1 LIESDS
7 VVKLKINKRYEA
19 QPCSWCGNVLQLGE
33 DGAICQACGAAH
45 HSQCWDGSNGCGA
58 PGCINAPLNQEA
70 VQPEPENALPPDW
83 IKCPHCNSPIWGG
96 YVVCPQCG
104 MVTSPDGI
112 YHGPKTTSREAK
124 KALTQAVI
132 SFFIC
137 APILGP
143 IAIKN
148 ANSAITNIDKDPT
161 LQGRGMATIAK
172 ALGFI
177 SIFLWGFALLIRLS
191 GVLR

>member
-1 LIESDS
+1 
-7 VVKLKINKRYEA
+7 
-19 QPCSWCGNVLQLGE
+19 
-33 DGAICQACGAAH
+33 
-45 HSQCWDGSNGCGA
+45 
-58 PGCINAPLNQEA
+58 
-70 VQPEPENALPPDW
+70 
-83 IKCPHCNSPIWGG
+83 
-96 YVVCPQCG
+96 